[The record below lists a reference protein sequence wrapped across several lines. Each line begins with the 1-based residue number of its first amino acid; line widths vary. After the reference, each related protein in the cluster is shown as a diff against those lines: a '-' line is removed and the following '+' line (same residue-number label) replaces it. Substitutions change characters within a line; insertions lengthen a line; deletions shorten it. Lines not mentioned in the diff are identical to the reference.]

1 MRLTCFYQLFVLD
14 SAKFLWNLI
23 QRINEFWFESKQ
35 VGPGISPGVRAAI
48 FNCVSLPGSACAGV
62 ACVPS
67 YYDINSSDDRV
78 SPRTRSLQVSW
89 TPFWLRRSTV
99 VAPLPAS
106 QLLSLKE
113 EERRIFWSRKEVI
126 GGSEASPIRILAKNM
141 ITYLWKNSKNNL
153 KSV

>member
-1 MRLTCFYQLFVLD
+1 MPLLPIICFGFSQV
-14 SAKFLWNLI
+14 SAKI
-23 QRINEFWFESKQ
+23 ESM
-35 VGPGISPGVRAAI
+35 ISGLGVSRLGQGYPPGVRAAI
-48 FNCVSLPGSACAGV
+48 FNCVSLPGSAYAGL

-141 ITYLWKNSKNNL
+141 ITYL
-153 KSV
+153 